1 MNEGVILLVEDDP
14 SIAELAKLQ
23 LEQAEFTNEVVVA
36 RDGVEAVD
44 YLLGGGREANLM
56 PCLVLLDLHMPRMGG
71 LEVLRRMRSDERT
84 RFVPVVML
92 SSSDDPK
99 DVRGAYEEGANAYL
113 EKMPGRVPWPEQVLT
128 LVAQP
133 NLKLFRKYGNLWAE
147 VLYWPTILLAMVV
160 ITFLTFR

>member
-14 SIAELAKLQ
+14 SIAQLAKLQ

-36 RDGVEAVD
+36 RDGVEAVV

-128 LVAQP
+128 LARFWLGL
-133 NLKLFRKYGNLWAE
+133 NLS
-147 VLYWPTILLAMVV
+147 PHS
-160 ITFLTFR
+160 

>member
-23 LEQAEFTNEVVVA
+23 LEQAEFTNEVVLA
-36 RDGVEAVD
+36 RDGMEAVD
-44 YLLGGGREANLM
+44 YLLEGGREAHQM

-71 LEVLRRMRSDERT
+71 LDVLRRMRSDERT

-92 SSSDDPK
+92 SSSDHPE

-113 EKMPGRVPWPEQVLT
+113 EKVSGRVPWPEQIST
-128 LVAQP
+128 VARFWLGLNLSP
-133 NLKLFRKYGNLWAE
+133 NS
-147 VLYWPTILLAMVV
+147 
-160 ITFLTFR
+160 

>member
-23 LEQAEFTNEVVVA
+23 LEDSEFTNEVVLA
-36 RDGVEAVD
+36 RDGVEAIG
-44 YLLGGGREANLM
+44 YLLESGREAHRM

-71 LEVLRRMRSDERT
+71 LDVLRRMRSEERT

-92 SSSDDPK
+92 STSDHPE

-113 EKMPGRVPWPEQVLT
+113 EKVSGRVPWPEQVMT
-128 LVAQP
+128 LARFWLGL
-133 NLKLFRKYGNLWAE
+133 NLS
-147 VLYWPTILLAMVV
+147 PHS
-160 ITFLTFR
+160 